1 MDIKQAKEALRRTYL
16 VYTERDEFGSLRIPA
31 EQQRPLLLMGPPGVG
46 KTAILSQLAEE
57 LGAGLVAYTMTHH
70 TRQSAFE
77 GSRRQKRA
85 ELVRIVLAAGPEGID
100 AGDAGAL
107 LNETERRAGRD
118 GVGDE
123 EIASIID
130 DLASEGFFKRVGGQL
145 VS

>member
-1 MDIKQAKEALRRTYL
+1 M
-16 VYTERDEFGSLRIPA
+16 
-31 EQQRPLLLMGPPGVG
+31 
-46 KTAILSQLAEE
+46 
-57 LGAGLVAYTMTHH
+57 
-70 TRQSAFE
+70 RQSAFE

-100 AGDAGAL
+100 AAEAGAL
-107 LNETERRAGRD
+107 LNEAERRAGRD

-130 DLASEGFFKRVGGQL
+130 DLASEGFFKRVGELL